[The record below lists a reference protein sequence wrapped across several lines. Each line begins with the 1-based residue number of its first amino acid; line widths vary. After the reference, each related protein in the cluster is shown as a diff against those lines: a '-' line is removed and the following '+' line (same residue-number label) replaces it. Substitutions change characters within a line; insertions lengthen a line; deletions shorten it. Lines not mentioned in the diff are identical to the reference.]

1 MTRSAP
7 PPDTSAHAS
16 VPRLVASCWTSAG
29 DTAPGRPDERSP
41 FAFEDRVRAIADTGW
56 QGLGLWHADLLEI
69 DRTIGFEAAGALLA
83 DAGLGIVE
91 VEFLADWWTDGA
103 VRADSDRR
111 RELLFRAAS
120 PLGVRHVKTGLGM
133 GGAVPDRDVLLRQF
147 RRLAAEAADAGLLIA
162 LEPSPF
168 SNLPTLRDGV
178 EFVAEADHPHA
189 GLMVDTWHVVRGGT
203 RYAELPA
210 LLPVE
215 LVFGV
220 ELDDGRRTPRGPA
233 FEDTIHNRMFCGE
246 GEFDVPS
253 FIATL
258 LRIGY
263 AGAWGVEIISDELR
277 AMPLTDGLRRAR
289 AATLDCF
296 RAASGGALPPAG
308 GR

>member
-1 MTRSAP
+1 MAAGRTLKDVRFALTVGNGTAKLTDARVTVENIP
-7 PPDTSAHAS
+7 VTADATLALTGKYEYAATVRTKPLAVADVRKL
-16 VPRLVASCWTSAG
+16 VP
-29 DTAPGRPDERSP
+29 E
-41 FAFEDRVRAIADTGW
+41 
-56 QGLGLWHADLLEI
+56 ADL
-69 DRTIGFEAAGALLA
+69 
-83 DAGLGIVE
+83 
-91 VEFLADWWTDGA
+91 
-103 VRADSDRR
+103 
-111 RELLFRAAS
+111 
-120 PLGVRHVKTGLGM
+120 
-133 GGAVPDRDVLLRQF
+133 AVPVEGLIET
-147 RRLAAEAADAGLLIA
+147 EANPSFA
-162 LEPSPF
+162 LEPGFVEGVRQVGRHGLPF
-168 SNLPTLRDGV
+168 DICVKHWS
-178 EFVAEADHPHA
+178 
-189 GLMVDTWHVVRGGT
+189 
-203 RYAELPA
+203 
-210 LLPVE
+210 

-308 GR
+308 ER